1 MDETM
6 AEVLRR
12 KTPAERIGI
21 GFALWSSARRMLLA
35 HLAASHPDW
44 DEPITV
50 NGYEHAL
57 VTNVSGSTATVRLT

>member
-21 GFALWSSARRMLLA
+21 GFALCSSARRMLLA
-35 HLAASHPDW
+35 HLAASYSVW
-44 DEPITV
+44 DEP
-50 NGYEHAL
+50 
-57 VTNVSGSTATVRLT
+57 RLRRDVARRMSDGAV